1 MAPRKDMMRVLRQD
15 TEFSA
20 KLGFGASSSRHPEPS
35 AGGAISGRSADGPP
49 KRIPSDSADAPL
61 SKPDPCTSGSDEGH
75 FAAPQKG
82 GTHLAAPAQ
91 AGRSHVIYV
100 AVSLTAVQAAR
111 AEAWAK
117 AAKCTVPFLMRRV
130 AQELRGP
137 LFDDWNRNG
146 MPEIAE
152 TRGRRGRFPT
162 SVTLTLTREFARA
175 MTARH
180 DPYRVIGLGR
190 IIGPAFRA
198 RFQIAF
204 DEALTR
210 AEREIGSKGAAG
222 DDQDYG

>member
-20 KLGFGASSSRHPEPS
+20 KLGFGASSSPQTGPG
-35 AGGAISGRSADGPP
+35 AGGPP
-49 KRIPSDSADAPL
+49 KRILPDSADVPL
-61 SKPDPCTSGSDEGH
+61 SKPDPCTSGSDEGRS
-75 FAAPQKG
+75 AASRQG
-82 GTHLAAPAQ
+82 GTHLAAPAR

-111 AEAWAK
+111 AEARAK

-146 MPEIAE
+146 MPEVAE
-152 TRGRRGRFPT
+152 PRGRRGRLPT

-175 MTARH
+175 MSARH

-210 AEREIGSKGAAG
+210 AEREHGSKGDAG

>member
-20 KLGFGASSSRHPEPS
+20 KLGFGATSSRHPRS
-35 AGGAISGRSADGPP
+35 GAGAAISGRSASGAP
-49 KRIPSDSADAPL
+49 KRILSDSEDAPL
-61 SKPDPCTSGSDEGH
+61 AKLDPCTSGSDEGH
-75 FAAPQKG
+75 SAASPQG
-82 GTHLAAPAQ
+82 GTYLTAPTR

-117 AAKCTVPFLMRRV
+117 AARCTVPFLMRRV

-146 MPEIAE
+146 MPEVAE
-152 TRGRRGRFPT
+152 PRGRRGRLPT

-175 MTARH
+175 MSARH

-190 IIGPAFRA
+190 IIGRAFRA

-222 DDQDYG
+222 ED

>member
-20 KLGFGASSSRHPEPS
+20 KLGFGASSSRHPGPG
-35 AGGAISGRSADGPP
+35 AGAPISGRSAGAPP
-49 KRIPSDSADAPL
+49 NRSLSDSADAPF
-61 SKPDPCTSGSDEGH
+61 SKPDPCISGSDEGH
-75 FAAPQKG
+75 LEEVSKERPNAT
-82 GTHLAAPAQ
+82 THTR

-146 MPEIAE
+146 MPEVAE
-152 TRGRRGRFPT
+152 PRGRRGRFPT

-222 DDQDYG
+222 DD